1 MVGSGQEGMADST
14 WFFVIAVIAIVAQ
27 SFLLFLALFEPG
39 LDYRV
44 SAGAPAPLD
53 SPEFLRVVESL
64 ADSKVNTCTR
74 VEVLTNGEIYYD
86 AELQALR
93 AARSSINL
101 EAYIFQKGEV
111 TRRFLEVLTE
121 RARAG
126 VEVRLVL
133 DALGSFTSWDSY
145 FKELTEAGGRVAWYH
160 PLRWQ
165 TIARVNNRT
174 HRELI
179 VIDGR
184 VGFVG
189 GSGFADHWLVGRENH
204 PRWRDTM
211 FRVEGDAVA
220 SLQGTFAENWVEA
233 SGEIL
238 SGGDFFPVCD
248 ATSRASALVVNS
260 SPSAGRSTHARML
273 YQTLLASAQK
283 SVLITTPYF
292 LPDWSARAEMIR
304 AVRERGVRVE
314 IVVPGAKSD
323 HLLTRRSSRRLF
335 GDLLEAGAEIYEY
348 QPSMMHAKTMVVDG
362 VWSVVGSTN
371 FDNRSFGLNDEVNLA
386 AFDPELAARLA
397 KDFARDR
404 ADSRAVTLD
413 EWRRR
418 PLAER
423 AHEQLGR
430 LLERQ
435 Q

>member
-1 MVGSGQEGMADST
+1 MVDST

-39 LDYRV
+39 LDYKI
-44 SAGAPAPLD
+44 SSPAPSPID
-53 SPEFLRVVESL
+53 SPNFLRIIEAL
-64 ADSKVNTCTR
+64 TDSKVNTCTS
-74 VEVLTNGEIYYD
+74 VEVLTNGEVYYE
-86 AELQALR
+86 AELQAIR
-93 AARSSINL
+93 AARHSVNL
-101 EAYIFQKGEV
+101 EAYIFQRGEV
-111 TRRFLEVLTE
+111 TRRFLEVMAE
-121 RARAG
+121 RAGAG

-133 DALGSFTSWDSY
+133 DTVGSFASWDSY
-145 FKELTEAGGRVAWYH
+145 FEEFIKAGGRVAWYH
-160 PLRWQ
+160 PLRWH
-165 TIARVNNRT
+165 TIARFNNRT

-179 VIDGR
+179 VVDGT
-184 VGFVG
+184 VGFIG
-189 GSGFADHWLVGRENH
+189 GSGFADHWLIGRKGH

-220 SLQGTFAENWVEA
+220 SLQGTFAENWLEA

-238 SGGDFFPVCD
+238 AGGDFFPVCE
-248 ATSRASALVVNS
+248 ATSRASALVINS

-292 LPDWSARAEMIR
+292 LPDRSARQEMIK
-304 AVRERGVRVE
+304 AIGERGVRVE
-314 IVVPGAKSD
+314 IIVPGAKSD
-323 HLLTRRSSRRLF
+323 HMLTRRSSRRLF
-335 GDLLEAGAEIYEY
+335 GDLLEAGAGIYEY

-386 AFDPELAARLA
+386 AFDPVLAARLA

-404 ADSRAVTLD
+404 AESRAVTLD

-418 PLAER
+418 PLTER
-423 AHEQLGR
+423 VHEQFGR